1 MHRAVVPVAA
11 AVLLLAGCGSGSS
24 GGSALPTVGA
34 SSGTT
39 TAPVSPSETASATP
53 TVDPSPWTAL
63 PTRDVGPNKG
73 VYSGAVLRSSVA
85 ETAEEKAA
93 VDAWLNFW
101 VFLTDAGYEVRV
113 DKAELAQVASGA
125 AAENIQAYVKD
136 LKSKKR
142 RTVGWVSLN
151 VTEVNVLNGV
161 SLMKACADNGTYDVD
176 RASGKRLEQGSVAF
190 DTEAA
195 VRKVAGDL
203 VVTSSGSTVRK
214 NPCPTRK

>member
-24 GGSALPTVGA
+24 GGSGLPTVGA

-39 TAPVSPSETASATP
+39 TAPASPTETADPTP

-73 VYSGAVLRSSVA
+73 VYSGAVLGTSVA
-85 ETAEEKAA
+85 DSPEELAA
-93 VDAWLNFW
+93 VDAWLSFW
-101 VFLTDAGYEVRV
+101 VYLTDAGYEVRV
-113 DKAELAQVASGA
+113 DKAELAKVASGA
-125 AAENIQAYVKD
+125 AANNIETYVKG
-136 LKSKKR
+136 LKAKQR
-142 RTVGWVSLN
+142 RTIGWVSLN
-151 VTEVNVLNGV
+151 VTQVTVRNGV
-161 SLMKACADNGTYDVD
+161 ALMKGCADNGTYDVD
-176 RASGKRLEQGSVAF
+176 RTSGKRLERGSVAF

-195 VRKVAGDL
+195 ARQVSGSL

-214 NPCPTRK
+214 KPCPTGK